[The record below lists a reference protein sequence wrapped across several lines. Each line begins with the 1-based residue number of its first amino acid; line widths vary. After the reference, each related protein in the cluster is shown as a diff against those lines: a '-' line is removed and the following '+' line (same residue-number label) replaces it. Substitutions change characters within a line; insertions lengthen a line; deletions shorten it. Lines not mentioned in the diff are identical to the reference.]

1 MPATMVKK
9 VSYNGN
15 PAPAYT
21 THEVHSNVQQIFRPK
36 QETILSNTRYQV
48 DFSKHPSLVFHPE
61 PFPGPHGPLPG
72 PPKPRP
78 GPHGPLPR
86 PPKPI
91 PGPYGPLPGPL
102 YNGIRVERN
111 ACQNL
116 NAHAQNVNAGVRG
129 HPDSVK
135 CCTTSTLTR
144 DFKNHNTGETSS
156 TIFSIMHSTSFC
168 VTPDFFGL
176 LEHFLLSGTYFIRIA
191 HCAETKKIA

>member
-1 MPATMVKK
+1 M
-9 VSYNGN
+9 GN
-15 PAPAYT
+15 TASSAPAYT

-61 PFPGPHGPLPG
+61 PFPEPFPG

-78 GPHGPLPR
+78 GPHGPLPI

-91 PGPYGPLPGPL
+91 PGPYGPLPGPI

-111 ACQNL
+111 AC
-116 NAHAQNVNAGVRG
+116 QNVNAGVRG

-156 TIFSIMHSTSFC
+156 TTSTMHTPCSQSHKPVKETNTTVTKEVLIPRNFEKENCESTLTET
-168 VTPDFFGL
+168 VTVTT
-176 LEHFLLSGTYFIRIA
+176 H
-191 HCAETKKIA
+191 